1 MKYYAV
7 TNDPTELM
15 HFGIKGMHW
24 GIRRT
29 DAQLGHP
36 RHSGSRRPRSAA
48 YKKAQNKLGKAM
60 KNGIEKAKANWREYN
75 SPERKYER
83 QTNKALQQARKG
95 KLKYG
100 KLDDWQVQR
109 ITDRLAME
117 RNARMLSNTEKTWGK
132 KLLSSVGE
140 GVISGVGHGV
150 DKRMSEWISRGST
163 LKTDRKRAEQ
173 QEYFD
178 SRKDKRKIENARKE
192 AEAKLEREFKQKQR
206 EDDYNDSRER
216 AKEAER
222 VRNSYEYG
230 ASYDKDGKL
239 DYTDR
244 EKLSDYYTRKY
255 LNGETR
261 TQSYARQAKEAENR
275 RKEEY
280 ARAAKR
286 IEAQQREYERN
297 KELERRRIEAEEKKR
312 QQEGRAR
319 LLAEIQ
325 ERDAKKEADRAKR
338 EAEQAWKERGERLAR
353 QQKVTERQIY
363 SVEDAR
369 RERAASMKRPGFA
382 VPDWQLESRRS
393 GESLEDYAIRANRS
407 RRRNRGGR
415 T

>member
-1 MKYYAV
+1 MLSWV
-7 TNDPTELM
+7 
-15 HFGIKGMHW
+15 I
-24 GIRRT
+24 
-29 DAQLGHP
+29 
-36 RHSGSRRPRSAA
+36 
-48 YKKAQNKLGKAM
+48 LGKAM
-60 KNGIEKAKANWREYN
+60 KNGIEKAKANWHEYN

-117 RNARMLSNTEKTWGK
+117 RNARMLSETEKTWGK

-150 DKRMSEWISRGST
+150 DRRMSEWISRGST

-178 SRKDKRKIENARKE
+178 ARKDKRKIENARKE

-206 EDDYNDSRER
+206 EDEYNDSRER
-216 AKEAER
+216 AKEDER
-222 VRNSYEYG
+222 VRNSYEFG

-244 EKLSDYYTRKY
+244 QKLDDYYERKY
-255 LNGETR
+255 INGESR
-261 TQSYARQAKEAENR
+261 TDNYKRQYRESMNHRKEQERQARLEATR
-275 RKEEY
+275 RERDQE
-280 ARAAKR
+280 R
-286 IEAQQREYERN
+286 QRR
-297 KELERRRIEAEEKKR
+297 LAEESHDAEERERYRKGIASLSR
-312 QQEGRAR
+312 DASERDEERAR
-319 LLAEIQ
+319 KNVE
-325 ERDAKKEADRAKR
+325 E
-338 EAEQAWKERGERLAR
+338 AWKERGERLAR
-353 QQKVTERQIY
+353 QQKASERQIY
-363 SVEDAR
+363 SIDEAR
-369 RERAASMKRPGFA
+369 RERAGSLKRPGFA
-382 VPDWQLESRRS
+382 VPDWQLETRRF
-393 GESLEDYAIRANRS
+393 GESLEDYAIRTNRS